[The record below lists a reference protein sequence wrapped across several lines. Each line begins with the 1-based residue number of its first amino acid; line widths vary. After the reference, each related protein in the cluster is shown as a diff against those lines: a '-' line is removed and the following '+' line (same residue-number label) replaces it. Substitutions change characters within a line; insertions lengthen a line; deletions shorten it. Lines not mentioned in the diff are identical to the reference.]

1 MKEIRHLLLPNNLF
15 NLNVLELCSTNEEFK
30 ELTNKRKHNY
40 FYLNSEQI
48 DNYKN
53 IIKPNYFDVIF
64 MDSELTNEIL
74 VQLFD
79 LIQYS
84 IKKSGRCLINLNKDV
99 TTIPTDFEIYD
110 VNDEFFI
117 YKNIDVLGY
126 KRQEEL
132 WRQEKLRKEKE
143 LEEKLRKEEE
153 LRKEKE
159 LEEKLRKEEELKKE
173 KELKE
178 KELKEK
184 ELKNNNDYKKGLK
197 NLFDKLEKID
207 STPSPKSKKNVVIKN
222 KPKNYSVG
230 PLSLNEKKP
239 TKKINSKKIKVQKE
253 KPTKKTKKV
262 NIVKQTLNKVKNKLT
277 IRPRRG
283 SRPKL

>member
-153 LRKEKE
+153 LK
-159 LEEKLRKEEELKKE
+159 
-173 KELKE
+173 KE

-230 PLSLNEKKP
+230 TLSLNEKKP